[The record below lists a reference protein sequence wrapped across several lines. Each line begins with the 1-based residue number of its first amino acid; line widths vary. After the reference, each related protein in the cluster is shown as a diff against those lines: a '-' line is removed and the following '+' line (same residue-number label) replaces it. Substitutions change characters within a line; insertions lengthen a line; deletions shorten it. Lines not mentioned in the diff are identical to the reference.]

1 MAIVELI
8 SAGATPLEL
17 AARQDGHSQVM
28 ATLIEPSGADE
39 DSRLENGLTSLCLAE
54 VHGRLDA
61 MKLQNCAFETL
72 PLCAGAHGW
81 WLFEGGARADPAGRD
96 QRMCRLKRRSDGPLW
111 DRSES

>member
-17 AARQDGHSQVM
+17 AARQDVHSQVM

-72 PLCAGAHGW
+72 PLCAGAR
-81 WLFEGGARADPAGRD
+81 GGYSKVVQELTRQVGIRGCAG
-96 QRMCRLKRRSDGPLW
+96 
-111 DRSES
+111 